1 MIKGVDMGMAL
12 LFRGEGARV
21 DTVYWLVQMDEG
33 VAVDAVWLIEMDEGV
48 GADTVWLVNRDER
61 RIQNG
66 ELIEMDDGVGVDTI
80 QFVS

>member
-1 MIKGVDMGMAL
+1 
-12 LFRGEGARV
+12 
-21 DTVYWLVQMDEG
+21 
-33 VAVDAVWLIEMDEGV
+33 MDEGV

-66 ELIEMDDGVGVDTI
+66 ELIEMDEGVGVDTI